1 MILKTLQR
9 FNSSTGLSY
18 VKLGQGPSLVLIH
31 GVGLRLEAW
40 VNQFEAL
47 SQSYTVYAVDMPG
60 HGSSSLMKE
69 CTDIS
74 RYTDVIASWI
84 KTELKSTVVIAG
96 HSMGSMIALNFA
108 IRYSNLCSGVIALNS
123 VYRRSVDAKKAVLA
137 RVQQIK
143 NDITTQN
150 VTDPVKRWFDYP
162 LQGDDVIYADL
173 CCQWLSQA
181 PLEGYRQ
188 AYEVFCLN
196 DGPAESDLQALDVP
210 TMFITSRNDP
220 NSLPSMSKKMAEI
233 CPRGQSYIVENAKHM
248 APLTHSNE
256 INPIM
261 IDFTFRCF
269 SQAEEISYE

>member
-1 MILKTLQR
+1 MTLKTLQR
-9 FNSSTGLSY
+9 FKSPTGLSY

-40 VNQFEAL
+40 VDQLEAL
-47 SQSYTVYAVDMPG
+47 SKNYTVYAVDMPG
-60 HGSSSLMKE
+60 HGESSVMKE

-74 RYTDVIASWI
+74 KYTDVIARWV
-84 KTELKSTVVIAG
+84 KTELKSSVVMVG

-108 IRYSNLCSGVIALNS
+108 IRYSKLCSGVLALNS
-123 VYRRSVDAKKAVLA
+123 VYRRSAEAKKAVLE

-143 NDITTQN
+143 HDINAQN
-150 VTDPVKRWFDYP
+150 VTGPVARWFDYP
-162 LQGDDVIYADL
+162 VQGNDVVYADL

-181 PLEGYRQ
+181 PLDGYRQ

-196 DGPAESDLQALDVP
+196 DGPAESDLEALAVP
-210 TMFITSRNDP
+210 AMFITGRNDP
-220 NSLPSMSKKMAEI
+220 NSLPSMSENMAAI
-233 CPRGQSYIVENAKHM
+233 CPKGESYIVENARHM

-261 IDFTFRCF
+261 IDFASRCF
-269 SQAEEISYE
+269 IQSKEMSHE

>member
-9 FNSSTGLSY
+9 FKSPLGLSY

-47 SQSYTVYAVDMPG
+47 SQNYTVYAVDMPG
-60 HGSSSLMKE
+60 HGESNLMKE

-74 RYTDVIASWI
+74 KYTDVIARWI
-84 KTELKSTVVIAG
+84 KTELKSSVVIAG

-108 IRYSNLCSGVIALNS
+108 IRYPKLCSGVIALNS
-123 VYRRSVDAKKAVLA
+123 VYRRSVEAKKAVLA

-143 NDITTQN
+143 ADINPEN
-150 VTDPVKRWFDYP
+150 VTAPVARWFDYP
-162 LQGDDVIYADL
+162 VQGNDVIYADL

-181 PLEGYRQ
+181 PLDGYRQ

-196 DGPAESDLQALDVP
+196 DGPDEADLMHLDVP
-210 TMFITSRNDP
+210 AIFITSRDDP
-220 NSLPSMSKKMAEI
+220 NSLPSMSEEMARI
-233 CPRGQSYIVENAKHM
+233 CPHGRSYIVENARHM
-248 APLTHSNE
+248 APLTHSSE
-256 INPIM
+256 INPKM
-261 IDFTFRCF
+261 IDFASSCF
-269 SQAEEISYE
+269 SQSEEMSYE

>member
-18 VKLGQGPSLVLIH
+18 VKLGKGPSLVLIH

-47 SQSYTVYAVDMPG
+47 SQNYTVYAVDMPG
-60 HGSSSLMKE
+60 HGESSLMKE

-74 RYTDVIASWI
+74 KYTDVIASWI
-84 KTELKSTVVIAG
+84 KTEMKSAVVIAG

-108 IRYSNLCSGVIALNS
+108 IRYSDLCSGVIALNS

-220 NSLPSMSKKMAEI
+220 NSLPSMSKNMAEI
-233 CPRGQSYIVENAKHM
+233 CPGGQSYIVENAKHM

-261 IDFTFRCF
+261 IDFTFQCF

>member
-9 FNSSTGLSY
+9 FKSPTGLSY

-47 SQSYTVYAVDMPG
+47 SKNYTVYAVDMPG
-60 HGSSSLMKE
+60 HGESSLMKE

-74 RYTDVIASWI
+74 KYTDVIACWI
-84 KTELKSTVVIAG
+84 KTELKSSVVIAG

-108 IRYSNLCSGVIALNS
+108 IRYSELCAGVIALNS
-123 VYRRSVDAKKAVLA
+123 VYRRSIEAKKAVLA

-143 NDITTQN
+143 NDITAQN
-150 VTDPVKRWFDYP
+150 VTGPVARWFDYP
-162 LQGDDVIYADL
+162 VQGNDVIYADL

-181 PLEGYRQ
+181 PLDGYRQ

-196 DGPAESDLQALDVP
+196 DGPAESDLHALDVP

-220 NSLPSMSKKMAEI
+220 NSLPSMSENMAGI
-233 CPRGQSYIVENAKHM
+233 SPQGQSYIVENAKHM

-261 IDFTFRCF
+261 IDFVSRCF
-269 SQAEEISYE
+269 NQSEEMSYE